1 MEIAVYNGKHE
12 KTGTMNVPADIFG
25 AKWNPTLVH
34 QAELTE
40 LANKRTRVAHT
51 KDRSEVRGGGKK
63 PWRQKHTGRARHGSS
78 RSPIWIGGGVT
89 FGPRNEKNFSMK
101 MNKKMKRA
109 ALSSLLSRK
118 LKGDFVKV
126 VDALE
131 LEAPKTKYVAAFFAS
146 FFKQHPT
153 VLFIPSVKNRYA
165 RLSARNIPEAKI
177 ASPNAL
183 NVYDCLT
190 QKYVLFERQAL
201 EEFIARAAKEKTE

>member
-1 MEIAVYNGKHE
+1 MEITVYNQKHE
-12 KTGTMNVPADIFG
+12 KTGTMDIPADIFG
-25 AKWNPTLVH
+25 AKWNPDLVH

-40 LANKRTRVAHT
+40 LANKRTHVAHT

-78 RSPIWIGGGVT
+78 RSPIWVGGGVT
-89 FGPRNEKNFSMK
+89 FGPRNDKNFSMK

-109 ALSSLLSRK
+109 ALYSLLSKK
-118 LKGDFVKV
+118 LKSDLVKV

-131 LEAPKTKYVAAFFAS
+131 LEAPKTKHVAAFFAS

-153 VLFIPSVKNRYA
+153 ILLVPSVQNRHA
-165 RLSARNIPEAKI
+165 RLSTRNIPEAKVT
-177 ASPNAL
+177 SPKTL

-190 QKYVLFERQAL
+190 QKYVLFEKKAL
-201 EEFIARAAKEKTE
+201 QEFVSHIKKEE